1 MDRLHEAAGAVD
13 VPHPGVL
20 KTELEEDLAAVGAH
34 LHINGVGQV
43 EAALGLHHVGEQR
56 DDIPVLAVQVQLQIV
71 LIGLEVF
78 SAHDSIMH
86 VLSVRPEQAP
96 MARRAVPI
104 TAGQQIQ
111 RSASTKEPTPGKFHE
126 RRCWSL
132 APRRAS
138 ASTWAAEAYP
148 LLDAQ
153 S

>member
-20 KTELEEDLAAVGAH
+20 KTELEEDLAAVGTH

-56 DDIPVLAVQVQLQIV
+56 DDIPVLAVQVQLQ
-71 LIGLEVF
+71 
-78 SAHDSIMH
+78 
-86 VLSVRPEQAP
+86 SVRPEQAP
-96 MARRAVPI
+96 MARRAVAI

-132 APRRAS
+132 APSRAS
-138 ASTWAAEAYP
+138 ASTWEAEAYP